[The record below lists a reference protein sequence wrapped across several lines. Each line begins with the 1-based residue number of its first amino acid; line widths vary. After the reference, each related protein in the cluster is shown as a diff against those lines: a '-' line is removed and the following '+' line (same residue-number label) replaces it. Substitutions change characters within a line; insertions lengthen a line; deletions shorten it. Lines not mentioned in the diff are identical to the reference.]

1 MASNQKIELKKGG
14 QNVDGVFVPSIT
26 SNDLTSKPEFKIEPA
41 KPPTKVPGMLGALES
56 SADSFVE
63 NLTQKREQAQA
74 EEEASFTSY
83 LNAKVDTPTAAGL
96 QASTYAQKGGVNDI
110 EQELLGINQ
119 QIRAEQLGLRRQLE
133 RIDKNKGGGL
143 ASGLMAERNSAERE
157 SLAKQADLSVIQM
170 GVQGRYDS
178 AKAIADRA
186 IDAQLEQSKNELE
199 AMSLMYERNKDL
211 FTQAEQR
218 EFETMQGDRNRKL
231 EQEAAEKKTI
241 SDLSLDALQN
251 GASPTI
257 AAQMRGAK
265 TLDEAIK
272 IGGQYVGLLDRQ
284 LKQMQMSKLKKE
296 ISLLGEPSEAQKEKM
311 EQAKTN
317 AETAVAVAND
327 KIQTIDLL
335 YKKNPDGSVYKHPG
349 MKGSVGAYGIARW
362 TPLDADKAERTE
374 FIATVEQLTSQ
385 EFIDRIIGM
394 KAQGGTL
401 GALNEEEGR
410 QMRNAATK
418 VEQWKLKDDNGKVY
432 GYETSEQ
439 TMGDELLLLRS
450 LAQRAVL
457 RAGGSLVTEEEDEEL
472 DNIINTARAQ
482 STPQYSG
489 ASFY

>member
-83 LNAKVDTPTAAGL
+83 LNAKVDAPTAAGL

-186 IDAQLEQSKNELE
+186 VDAQLEQSKNELE

-231 EQEAAEKKTI
+231 EQEAVEKKTI

-257 AAQMRGAK
+257 AAQMRQAK
-265 TLDEAIK
+265 TVDDAMK
-272 IGGQYVGLLDRQ
+272 IGGQYVGALDRAYKIAQINKIGIDTLKAKSELADINSGVMTQDDIKAIDQSPQGKQ
-284 LKQMQMSKLKKE
+284 LQTASNLKLKLSAYQALVEKHGFETFGPEKATLENAYTELQLAYKE
-296 ISLLGEPSEAQKEKM
+296 AANLGVLNGPDLTLVESAIRSATPGVIGNLLNIASFGGGTRNLRSNL
-311 EQAKTN
+311 EQAQTTLNAAAGLN
-317 AETAVAVAND
+317 AEQLYARNPKYRDSAYVQS
-327 KIQTIDLL
+327 ILL
-335 YKKNPDGSVYKHPG
+335 P
-349 MKGSVGAYGIARW
+349 
-362 TPLDADKAERTE
+362 
-374 FIATVEQLTSQ
+374 F
-385 EFIDRIIGM
+385 
-394 KAQGGTL
+394 
-401 GALNEEEGR
+401 
-410 QMRNAATK
+410 
-418 VEQWKLKDDNGKVY
+418 
-432 GYETSEQ
+432 
-439 TMGDELLLLRS
+439 GDELITSNEVNEMDAILN
-450 LAQRAVL
+450 Q
-457 RAGGSLVTEEEDEEL
+457 
-472 DNIINTARAQ
+472 
-482 STPQYSG
+482 P
-489 ASFY
+489 